1 MGTGAR
7 RARPEVRSP
16 ATRERAVVDGTGGAG
31 EARGGRSP
39 AQWFCLVV
47 GALLVLI
54 GLLGF
59 FVEAKFDTS
68 VGGDPGQIDGEN
80 FLFFEVNGW
89 HNLVHLLSGAV
100 LLFAAFRHAAAR
112 TAAIVFGMVYLA
124 MAVIG
129 MIDGHDLFGVVPI
142 DPADNVLHLLLG
154 AAGLAAG
161 LLSRPRRIE
170 ARPAASAGSVGS
182 RRRFAR

>member
-1 MGTGAR
+1 
-7 RARPEVRSP
+7 
-16 ATRERAVVDGTGGAG
+16 
-31 EARGGRSP
+31 
-39 AQWFCLVV
+39 
-47 GALLVLI
+47 
-54 GLLGF
+54 
-59 FVEAKFDTS
+59 
-68 VGGDPGQIDGEN
+68 
-80 FLFFEVNGW
+80 
-89 HNLVHLLSGAV
+89 
-100 LLFAAFRHAAAR
+100 
-112 TAAIVFGMVYLA
+112 VYLA